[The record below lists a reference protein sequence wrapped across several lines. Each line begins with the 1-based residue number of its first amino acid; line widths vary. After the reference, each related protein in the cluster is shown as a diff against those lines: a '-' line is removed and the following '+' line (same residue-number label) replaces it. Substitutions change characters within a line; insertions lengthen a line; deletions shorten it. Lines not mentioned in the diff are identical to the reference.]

1 MKSKKLK
8 KVSQTISRT
17 ALIEHGPSDTRTP
30 FFSRDPTKALGP
42 NLFPT
47 LLLLINFWVFLP
59 VLKNDFVDADIG
71 TIVDNLGFSGF
82 SWSGLRWMFAAFH
95 FGQYQPLTWL
105 TFALDHFFW
114 GPDPFGF
121 HWTNLLLH
129 GVNVLLFYR
138 VSLQLLFYSETRE
151 PAPGPTWMRVAAW
164 IAAMVFAIHP
174 LRVESVAWASARGD
188 LVGAGFFLL
197 SLFGYVRANVPA
209 NVHGSLTR
217 WNIISIGAFL
227 ISLLASPIGLVL
239 PFILLVLDIYPLG
252 RLGGRENPHGADA
265 RFLLWQKT
273 PYVILAG
280 AGFAIA
286 FIARKYEPSHQTPDQ
301 DAMLTWALH
310 QLAAPAFY
318 LWKAILPIGLT
329 PAYEMSAW
337 STAAYVSASALLC
350 TGVAILRKR
359 WPALAATWI
368 CFLFLALPI
377 FRSEFPT
384 QQVLADRFTY
394 LAGCSWS
401 LLIGVAISQ
410 SLHSPAAARWGTR
423 SLMLAGAFIV
433 ILLFG
438 IGTLSWNQVRVW
450 RNSEILW
457 KDAAAVNPTSRAY
470 FSLATLYET
479 QGKYED
485 AIASFKQAAEIDPQR
500 WDAHERA
507 AVLLQKR
514 GMIPEAVEHFR
525 KVVAFHPGAIEAR
538 ENLAAGLVNQGEIGE
553 AVQQFRKLLDLAPE
567 RNETRVKLGTILAV
581 AGRLDEAA
589 DILTAAVKFDPN
601 DARSVL
607 KFAQVLAAQGKL
619 SEAVS
624 NFREAVRLRPE
635 DAEAHE
641 SLGRALLELDKKD
654 EAAKHLREALRILR
668 FRPRAG

>member
-1 MKSKKLK
+1 MKSKKLTK
-8 KVSQTISRT
+8 DSQTISRT
-17 ALIEHGPSDTRTP
+17 ALIQHGPSDTRTS
-30 FFSRDPTKALGP
+30 FFSSHLTKALGP

-47 LLLLINFWVFLP
+47 LLLLISFWVFLP

-71 TIVDNLGFSGF
+71 MIVDNLGYSGF

-121 HWTNLLLH
+121 HWTNLLFH

-151 PAPGPTWMRVAAW
+151 SAPDQTWMRVAAW
-164 IAAMVFAIHP
+164 IAALVFAIHP

-197 SLFGYVRANVPA
+197 SLFGYLRANVPA
-209 NVHGSLTR
+209 NAHGSLTR

-252 RLGGRENPHGADA
+252 RLTGRQNPYGADA

-273 PYVILAG
+273 PYVILAS

-286 FIARKYEPSHQTPDQ
+286 FIARNYEPSHQTDQ
-301 DAMLTWALH
+301 DAILTWALY

-337 STAAYVSASALLC
+337 STAAYVGA
-350 TGVAILRKR
+350 GAILCIGVTILSKS

-368 CFLFLALPI
+368 CFLLLGLPI
-377 FRSEFPT
+377 LRGEFPA

-394 LAGCSWS
+394 LACCSWS
-401 LLIGVAISQ
+401 LLISVAINQ
-410 SLHSPAAARWGTR
+410 SLNSPAAVRWGTR
-423 SLMLAGAFIV
+423 PLMFAGATIV
-433 ILLFG
+433 ILFVG
-438 IGTLSWNQVRVW
+438 IGILTWTQVQVW
-450 RNSEILW
+450 RDTETLW
-457 KDAAAVNPTSRAY
+457 KNAVAVNPTSRAY

-485 AIASFKQAAEIDPQR
+485 AIASYKQAAEIDPQR

-514 GMIPEAVEHFR
+514 GKIPEAVELYR
-525 KVVAFHPGAIEAR
+525 KVIAFNPGAIEAR

-581 AGRLDEAA
+581 AGRFGEAA
-589 DILTAAVKFDPN
+589 DILTTAAKFDPN
-601 DARSVL
+601 DGRNVL
-607 KFAQVLAAQGKL
+607 KLAQVLAAQGRL
-619 SEAVS
+619 SEAV
-624 NFREAVRLRPE
+624 NYFREAVRLRPE

-641 SLGRALLELDKKD
+641 NLGRALLELGKKD
-654 EAAKHLREALRILR
+654 EASKHLQEALRILR
-668 FRPRAG
+668 SSPRAG